1 MTLTAGIVITGTEV
15 ISGIRGDRNGPWLAT
30 RLREL
35 GIEPVQISIV
45 GDRPNDLE
53 GALRYLREAGVALI
67 VTSGGLGPTEDDL
80 TAAVVG
86 RFQGRELYLDQALEE
101 RIGRIVTAIARRF
114 PNASAEAL
122 AAGTR
127 KQATVPRGATVLDPV
142 GTAPGLIVPPAVGE
156 RPLVLV
162 LPGPPREL
170 QPMFQAALAKEPLAG
185 LLKQA
190 RPRELGVVRLFGIPE
205 SELMATIRAA
215 REEGVSLEG
224 LEITTCLHRGELE
237 VTTAYPPE
245 LGERYR
251 RFVDYLCERHG
262 EEVFS
267 TDGRTI
273 DQVVADLLVERGLT
287 IATAESCTGGL
298 LAGRLTDLP
307 GSSRY
312 FKGGVVAYANE
323 AKEGLVGVDPAL
335 LASHGAV
342 SEPVALALAKGATVA
357 LRAEV
362 GVGITGIA
370 GPGGGTPEKPVG
382 LVYLACHR
390 ADLGKAVAVRVE
402 LPGGREAVRERA
414 TTVAL
419 HLVRRELTRR

>member
-1 MTLTAGIVITGTEV
+1 
-15 ISGIRGDRNGPWLAT
+15 
-30 RLREL
+30 
-35 GIEPVQISIV
+35 
-45 GDRPNDLE
+45 
-53 GALRYLREAGVALI
+53 
-67 VTSGGLGPTEDDL
+67 
-80 TAAVVG
+80 
-86 RFQGRELYLDQALEE
+86 
-101 RIGRIVTAIARRF
+101 
-114 PNASAEAL
+114 
-122 AAGTR
+122 
-127 KQATVPRGATVLDPV
+127 
-142 GTAPGLIVPPAVGE
+142 
-156 RPLVLV
+156 
-162 LPGPPREL
+162 
-170 QPMFQAALAKEPLAG
+170 MFQAALAKEPLSR

-298 LAGRLTDLP
+298 LAGRLTDLS

-312 FKGGVVAYANE
+312 FKGGVVAYANG

-342 SEPVALALAKGATVA
+342 SEPVARALAKGATVA

-390 ADLGKAVAVRVE
+390 ADLGKGVAVRVE